1 MVTVFHEIKEKVG
14 AFAEMK
20 SIVIEIKIVG
30 EKLNR
35 LTAAEERIGEM
46 EDNPEEITHSA
57 TEKDKKV
64 ENMS

>member
-1 MVTVFHEIKEKVG
+1 
-14 AFAEMK
+14 MK